1 MAFDSLHRAYR
12 APLLRFFSSRI
23 SDGAVAED
31 MVQQVFERLVQ
42 RGDLESI
49 ENAKGYIFKVA
60 QSVITDHL
68 RKRGS
73 RRSQVHEEFDES
85 VHGGV
90 DFSPEHV
97 LDKRERLARAMD
109 ILQTLPERTRV
120 IFILRRLEGL
130 KYQDIANR
138 FGISVSAVEK
148 HMERAVAQLAKGMD
162 DRL

>member
-1 MAFDSLHRAYR
+1 MTQARETVAFDSLHRAYR

-73 RRSQVHEEFDES
+73 RRGQAHEEFDES

-97 LDKRERLARAMD
+97 LEFFR
-109 ILQTLPERTRV
+109 
-120 IFILRRLEGL
+120 
-130 KYQDIANR
+130 
-138 FGISVSAVEK
+138 S
-148 HMERAVAQLAKGMD
+148 
-162 DRL
+162 